1 LPKYNAD
8 LIAYS
13 PTGLVLVLEYVEYA
27 LKVVLLVLH
36 GLQDEFQKFLIDVL
50 HDTVEVRVIRVRV
63 GQHHLDYP
71 WELLLED
78 LFNEF
83 TGGALRDGLS
93 GLAFL
98 R

>member
-1 LPKYNAD
+1 LPKYNTD

-13 PTGLVLVLEYVEYA
+13 PTGLVLVLEHVEYA

-50 HDTVEVRVIRVRV
+50 HDTVEISVISVRV
-63 GQHHLDYP
+63 GQHHLDYS

-78 LFNEF
+78 LFDEF
-83 TGGALRDGLS
+83 AGSALRDGLS